1 MKIKFCGAAKMVTG
15 SCHLIEYANK
25 KLLVDCG
32 MRQGQDTKTE
42 LGEDSFPFDAAS
54 VDAVLLT
61 HAHIDHSG
69 LLPLLVKKGFSG
81 DIITTEATSQL
92 CTIMLPD
99 SANIQEYD
107 AQLENKKRQRA
118 GKKLIEPLYTMQD
131 VNNTLKLIKGV
142 KYDETVK
149 LSDEVTVRFKDAG
162 HLLGSASVEIWI
174 TEEGVTKTL
183 AFSGDIGRA
192 ERPIICDPKFIEQAD
207 YVIMESTYGDRNHE
221 AGTNDEKEAQ
231 LASVLRAAIARG
243 GNIVIPSFAIGR
255 TQELLYYIKRFIAN
269 NTVKGLEKI
278 PVYVDSPLGI
288 EATRVY
294 ERSADGYYDEE
305 AMELRR
311 EGSPFDFETVNF
323 TRTADE
329 SKLINVTP
337 GQKIIIASSGMCDA
351 GRIRHHLKHNLYQKN
366 ATVIFAG
373 YQAVGTLGRLLVDGA
388 EKVKL
393 FGEEI
398 RVNAVIEHLSVFSG
412 HAGRNELVDWVSAIT
427 PKPDRVFLV
436 HGEEEALDM
445 LAGAIRSLGYNVTVP
460 NLLDEVVLTDGRKDG
475 EQEAPSVQAPAADVE
490 SVEELTH
497 EYKLVEQMERIL
509 KLAEEMSFKKSPD
522 VSLKLDIMENDL
534 AAFADKWEK
543 MFE

>member
-174 TEEGVTKTL
+174 TEDGATKTL

-231 LASVLRAAIARG
+231 LASVLRSAIARG

-445 LAGAIRSLGYNVTVP
+445 LAGAIRPLGYNVTVP

-475 EQEAPSVQAPAADVE
+475 EPEAPSVQAPAADVE

>member
-174 TEEGVTKTL
+174 TEDGATKTL

-231 LASVLRAAIARG
+231 LASVLRSAIARG

-445 LAGAIRSLGYNVTVP
+445 LAEAIRSLGYNVTVP

-475 EQEAPSVQAPAADVE
+475 EPEAPSVQAPAADVE

>member
-174 TEEGVTKTL
+174 TEDGVTKTL

-475 EQEAPSVQAPAADVE
+475 EQEAPAVQAPAADVE

>member
-255 TQELLYYIKRFIAN
+255 TQELLYYVKRFIAN

-460 NLLDEVVLTDGRKDG
+460 NLLDEVVLTEGKKDG
-475 EQEAPSVQAPAADVE
+475 EPEAPAVQAPAADVE

>member
-460 NLLDEVVLTDGRKDG
+460 NLLDEVVLTDGKKDG
-475 EQEAPSVQAPAADVE
+475 EPEAPAVQAPAADVE

>member
-174 TEEGVTKTL
+174 TEEGLTKTL

-475 EQEAPSVQAPAADVE
+475 EQEAPAVQAPAADVE

>member
-174 TEEGVTKTL
+174 TEDGATKTL

-475 EQEAPSVQAPAADVE
+475 EPEAPSVQAPAADVE

>member
-174 TEEGVTKTL
+174 TEDGATKTL

-460 NLLDEVVLTDGRKDG
+460 NLLDEVVLTEGKKDG

>member
-231 LASVLRAAIARG
+231 LASVLRSAIARG

-445 LAGAIRSLGYNVTVP
+445 LAEAIRSLGYNVTVP

-475 EQEAPSVQAPAADVE
+475 EPEAPSVQAPAADVE

>member
-174 TEEGVTKTL
+174 TEDGVTKTL

-445 LAGAIRSLGYNVTVP
+445 LAEAIRSLGYNVTVP

-475 EQEAPSVQAPAADVE
+475 EPEAPSVQAPAADVE

>member
-54 VDAVLLT
+54 VDAVLLS

-311 EGSPFDFETVNF
+311 AGSPFDFETVNF

-475 EQEAPSVQAPAADVE
+475 EPEAPSVQAPAADVE

>member
-174 TEEGVTKTL
+174 TEDGVTKTL

>member
-460 NLLDEVVLTDGRKDG
+460 NLLDEVVLTDGRKDS
-475 EQEAPSVQAPAADVE
+475 EPEAPAVQAPAADVE

>member
-460 NLLDEVVLTDGRKDG
+460 NLLDEVVLTDGKKDG
-475 EQEAPSVQAPAADVE
+475 EPEAPSVQAPAADVE

>member
-221 AGTNDEKEAQ
+221 AGKNDEKEAQ

-475 EQEAPSVQAPAADVE
+475 EPEAPSVQAPAADVE

>member
-174 TEEGVTKTL
+174 TEDGVTKTL

-460 NLLDEVVLTDGRKDG
+460 NLLDEVVLTEGRKDG
-475 EQEAPSVQAPAADVE
+475 EPEAPSVQAPAADVE

>member
-174 TEEGVTKTL
+174 TEDGVTKTL

-329 SKLINVTP
+329 SKLINITP

-460 NLLDEVVLTDGRKDG
+460 NLLDEVVLTDGKKDG
-475 EQEAPSVQAPAADVE
+475 EPEAPSVQAPAADVE

-509 KLAEEMSFKKSPD
+509 KLAEEMCFKKSPD

>member
-174 TEEGVTKTL
+174 TEDGATKTL

-445 LAGAIRSLGYNVTVP
+445 LAGAIRPLGYNVTVP

-475 EQEAPSVQAPAADVE
+475 EPEAPSVQAPAADVE

>member
-445 LAGAIRSLGYNVTVP
+445 LAEAIRSLGYNVTVP
-460 NLLDEVVLTDGRKDG
+460 NLLDEVVLTDVRKDG
-475 EQEAPSVQAPAADVE
+475 EPEAPSVQAPAADVE

>member
-174 TEEGVTKTL
+174 TEDGATKTL

-231 LASVLRAAIARG
+231 LASVLRSAIARG

-445 LAGAIRSLGYNVTVP
+445 LAGAIRPLGYNVTVP

-475 EQEAPSVQAPAADVE
+475 EPEAPSVQVPAADVE

-543 MFE
+543 IFE

>member
-174 TEEGVTKTL
+174 TEEGATKTL

-460 NLLDEVVLTDGRKDG
+460 NLLDEVVLTDGKKDG
-475 EQEAPSVQAPAADVE
+475 EPEAPSVQAPAADVE

>member
-174 TEEGVTKTL
+174 TEDGVTKTL

-475 EQEAPSVQAPAADVE
+475 EPEAPSVQAPAADVE

>member
-174 TEEGVTKTL
+174 TEDGVTKTL

-475 EQEAPSVQAPAADVE
+475 EPDAPSVQAPAADVE

>member
-475 EQEAPSVQAPAADVE
+475 EPEAPSVQAPAADVE

>member
-174 TEEGVTKTL
+174 TEEGVTKTF

-475 EQEAPSVQAPAADVE
+475 EQEAPAVQAPAADVE

-543 MFE
+543 TFE

>member
-1 MKIKFCGAAKMVTG
+1 M
-15 SCHLIEYANK
+15 
-25 KLLVDCG
+25 
-32 MRQGQDTKTE
+32 
-42 LGEDSFPFDAAS
+42 
-54 VDAVLLT
+54 
-61 HAHIDHSG
+61 
-69 LLPLLVKKGFSG
+69 PLLVKKGFSG

-311 EGSPFDFETVNF
+311 AGSPFDFETVNF

-475 EQEAPSVQAPAADVE
+475 EPEAPSVQAPAADVE

>member
-174 TEEGVTKTL
+174 TEDGTTKTL

-475 EQEAPSVQAPAADVE
+475 EPEAPSVQAPAADVE